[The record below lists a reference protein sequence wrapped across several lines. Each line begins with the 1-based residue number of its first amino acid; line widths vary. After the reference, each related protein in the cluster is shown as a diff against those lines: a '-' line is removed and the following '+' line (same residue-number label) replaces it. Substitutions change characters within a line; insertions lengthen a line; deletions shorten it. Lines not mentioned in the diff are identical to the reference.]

1 MNMMSIFPLQADPLS
16 PVGSP
21 TSTTGSPVLDTALD
35 VDTSV
40 AEEVVASEVEAPLEL
55 ASLPLEVEPFAT
67 VVGSSPPESE
77 VASPLRGPQLATHR
91 SAA

>member
-1 MNMMSIFPLQADPLS
+1 MSIFPLQADPLS

-21 TSTTGSPVLDTALD
+21 TSTTGSPVLETALD

-40 AEEVVASEVEAPLEL
+40 AEEVVASEVEPPLEL

-67 VVGSSPPESE
+67 VVGLSPPESAWSLPI
-77 VASPLRGPQLATHR
+77 VATRAQESR
-91 SAA
+91 